1 MRGTAAAMLL
11 FAFCISIRFIH
22 MAKDRPIVEGSTQEP
37 VTTEVSTTETST
49 TEASTTESSGTG
61 NVKET
66 LLTGQGDDT
75 TTESVK
81 NMDLKSNDKSNEFSD
96 AVFVG
101 DSRTE
106 GINCCKRIY
115 CKSNPSGR

>member
-1 MRGTAAAMLL
+1 MRQNGNRVRLQKRRKMFLMQQKRKRRRRRQQIFMRVTAAAMLL

-49 TEASTTESSGTG
+49 TESSGTG

-66 LLTGQGDDT
+66 LLTGTRYTSHHIIPNQ
-75 TTESVK
+75 
-81 NMDLKSNDKSNEFSD
+81 
-96 AVFVG
+96 
-101 DSRTE
+101 
-106 GINCCKRIY
+106 
-115 CKSNPSGR
+115 